1 MKRTI
6 SVLWDAVTVAEAK
19 AHIQGLES
27 ITSED
32 AYIGTLIAAAREVAE
47 AFMWRTIVQSTYEL
61 RLSSFSERIILP
73 APPAIAIT
81 SIKYIDTAG
90 DEQTLD
96 ASAYKLIDFEE
107 PGFVIAAPG
116 TSWPETRG
124 ADGDITITFTA
135 GYAAAAN
142 VPAAFKQAILLMVR
156 TWFDHREN
164 VTNRTVNEM
173 PKGSEFILRPWR
185 CNRF

>member
-6 SVLWDAVTVAEAK
+6 SVAWDAVTVAEAK
-19 AHIQGLES
+19 THIQGLEG

-32 AYIGTLIAAAREVAE
+32 TYIGTLIAAAREVAE
-47 AFMWRTIVQSTYEL
+47 AFMWRTIVLSTYEL
-61 RLSSFSERIILP
+61 RLSSFSDKIILP
-73 APPAIAIT
+73 APPAVAIT

-90 DEQTLD
+90 VEQTLD
-96 ASAYKLIDFEE
+96 PADYKLIDFEE
-107 PGFVIAAPG
+107 PGFVISTPG
-116 TSWPETRG
+116 TNWPDTRG
-124 ADGDITITFTA
+124 SKGDITITFTA

-156 TWFDHREN
+156 TWFDQRDN

-185 CNRF
+185 CNKF